1 MKKQRIDL
9 LLVQRGLCESREQA
23 RRLIMAGA
31 VLVDDRPVSK
41 AGTLVRLEAEIRV
54 KEKPR
59 YVSRGGYKLEAALRA
74 FDIRPRGWICADF
87 GASTGG
93 FTDCLLQHGAARV
106 YAIDVGYGQLHW
118 RLRQDERVIVRER
131 TNARYLQTL
140 PEPIQLITIDA
151 SFISLRHLLPVAAPL
166 LAEEGQIIALVKP
179 QFEAGREQVGK
190 GGVIRDGRIHRQVL
204 REIILWSAA
213 QGLGPVGLT
222 PSPLLGPKGNREFL
236 LWLRPGQPSLAVEHL
251 LENIGKA
258 SE

>member
-213 QGLGPVGLT
+213 QRLGPVGLT